1 MPRIDEQAGEI
12 NIKIVYHGPGLSGR
26 TTNLQYIYNK
36 TRPEAKGKMVS
47 VHTETEQEL
56 FCDFKPLSLG
66 PLRGLRPR
74 VHLHASPGC
83 RYIEGAAERVLQDAD
98 GLVFVADS
106 GDCAIDRDIAA
117 MESLE
122 TYIARQ
128 GRDLA
133 ALPLVLQ
140 YNKRD
145 GGGFWCDSSRFGDD
159 AFHPVRVLSVAE
171 LDALLNRHGRP
182 TVEAVATIGQGVFD
196 TLKSIVGQVLEK
208 LRAAP

>member
-1 MPRIDEQAGEI
+1 MPRVDDQAEEL
-12 NIKIVYHGPGLSGR
+12 NIKIVYHGPTLSGR

-36 TRPEAKGKMVS
+36 TRPEVKGKMVS

-56 FCDFKPLSLG
+56 FFGFTPLSMR
-66 PLRGLRPR
+66 PVRGLRLR
-74 VHLHASPGC
+74 VHLHTSPGC
-83 RYIEGAAERVLQDAD
+83 RYIEGAKERVLQDAD
-98 GLVFVADS
+98 GIVFVADS
-106 GDCAIDRDIAA
+106 WDPRIDANVVT
-117 MESLE
+117 MENLE
-122 TYIARQ
+122 TCIARQ

-145 GGGFWCDSSRFGDD
+145 GKGSWSDGGVFR
-159 AFHPVRVLSVAE
+159 PVRVLPVTE

-182 TVEAVATIGQGVFD
+182 TVEAVATIGHGVFD
-196 TLKSIVGQVLEK
+196 TLKSIVGQVLER